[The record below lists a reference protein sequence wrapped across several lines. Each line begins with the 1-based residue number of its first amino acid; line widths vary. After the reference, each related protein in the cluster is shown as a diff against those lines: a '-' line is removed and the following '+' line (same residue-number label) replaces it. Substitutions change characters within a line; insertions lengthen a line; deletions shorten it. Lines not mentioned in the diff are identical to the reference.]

1 MDIQKYIDSATS
13 LQHKE
18 GGYGGSLEIQF
29 SALVDEIKT
38 ILMPMP
44 DVQSLRKS
52 YIVRSD
58 KSLTQEDIRDE
69 LRLNQQINFH
79 FASLKANYRGLD
91 SCHWMKGE
99 QIASCWARLG
109 DKLPVVLSDDF
120 SDAYYFDINVIE
132 SQLYPEGV
140 AVVVATVP
148 NDGSRKPIQRPRTL
162 RHVRADVCL
171 SDVLAINRAS
181 VVSVKDMI
189 ARGILEPLASGSVY
203 DVRIVVDPE
212 SKLHEKPPYYGFIA
226 EDDEGKTI
234 RDGRTIE
241 CIAATK
247 EASLIMELLDINYR
261 RPPRPKHVEPYQQT
275 TVDVGYFSLPLRY
288 SGWKRYISEL
298 NSCYRD
304 LCDIDDG
311 FGDAPDSDLPDEVGQ
326 DGKTKRLIEDD
337 EMIANLRATDAK
349 RPLSRSDI
357 IRRRKKRE
365 KELEEAQGKT
375 VELVAELTQSMED
388 VFYDTEITVNIDD
401 VPNL

>member
-1 MDIQKYIDSATS
+1 MEYEKYIDSATA
-13 LQHKE
+13 LQQKE

-29 SALVDEIKT
+29 SALVDEIKEIT
-38 ILMPMP
+38 MPMP

-99 QIASCWARLG
+99 QIQSCWARLG
-109 DKLPVVLSDDF
+109 EKLPVVLSDDF
-120 SDAYYFDINVIE
+120 DDAYYFDINVIE

-140 AVVVATVP
+140 GVIVATVP

-171 SDVLAINRAS
+171 SEVLALSRAG
-181 VVSVKDMI
+181 VITVKDMI
-189 ARGILEPLASGSVY
+189 DKEVLEPLASGAIY
-203 DVRIVVDPE
+203 DVRIVVDPD
-212 SKLHEKPPYYGFIA
+212 SKLHEEAPYYGFIQ
-226 EDDEGKTI
+226 EDDNGKII

-241 CIAATK
+241 CIASTK
-247 EASLIMELLDINYR
+247 EASIIMELLDINYR
-261 RPPRPKHVEPYQQT
+261 RPARPKHVEPYQQT
-275 TVDVGYFSLPLRY
+275 TVDVGYFALPLRY

-298 NSCYRD
+298 NACYHE
-304 LCDIDDG
+304 LSDIDDG
-311 FGDAPDSDLPDEVGQ
+311 FGDAPNSDLPEEVGQ
-326 DGKTKRLIEDD
+326 EGKSKRLIEDD
-337 EMIANLRATDAK
+337 EMIANLRSTDSK
-349 RPLSRSDI
+349 RPLSRNDI

-365 KELEEAQGKT
+365 KELVKAQGET
-375 VELVAELTQSMED
+375 VELVPELTETMED
-388 VFYDTEITVNIDD
+388 VFYDTNIVVNIDD
-401 VPNL
+401 IPNL